1 MTVLP
6 PMVTADRV
14 GLVACDH
21 CGALSPRHP
30 GRMTCPRCG
39 GVLHRRKPDS
49 LNRTWALLVAA
60 IILYLPANL
69 LPVMVTTSLFH
80 KTHDT
85 IISGVVY
92 FWNTGSVGLAVLIF
106 SFSILI
112 PILKM
117 GALGFLVVSV
127 RHGSAR
133 TRRQRMVLFRIVE
146 FVGRWSMLDVFVVA
160 LMAGLVRFHS
170 LAMVEAGPGAAAF
183 GAVVVLTM
191 LASFSFDSR
200 LIWDNDERCDER

>member
-1 MTVLP
+1 VSP
-6 PMVTADRV
+6 PPPVATANRA
-14 GLVACDH
+14 GLIGCEH
-21 CGALSPRHP
+21 CGALSPLHP
-30 GRMTCPRCG
+30 DPIVCPRCG
-39 GVLHRRKPDS
+39 ATLHRRKPDS
-49 LNRTWALLVAA
+49 LNRTFALLVAA
-60 IILYLPANL
+60 MILYLPANL
-69 LPVMVTTSLFH
+69 LPVMVTTSLFR

-92 FWNTGSVGLAVLIF
+92 FWNTGSMGLAVLIF

-112 PILKM
+112 PMLKM
-117 GALGFLVVSV
+117 GALGFLVISV
-127 RHGSAR
+127 RHSSAR

-200 LIWDNDERCDER
+200 LIWDNDEKCDER